1 LEPIVTDS
9 PIEGHLLTPNDP
21 HLTRRLQRLQDLGV
35 ERRPDEEFDAFA
47 RTLAYDARDLVSAP
61 WPPHTMVNFV
71 TDDQFFAGLNI
82 GGAATSE
89 PGVGR
94 VMDRDHGYCPDVID
108 RGLPLVLDDVFDYPR
123 YGGNPVVDEIG
134 IRSYAGAPL
143 IDEPTGTILGTICI
157 VDTEPRSWGRPGLE
171 LITRRAEEFMTCLKQ
186 RETRRR

>member
-1 LEPIVTDS
+1 MTDS
-9 PIEGHLLTPNDP
+9 PIEGRLLTPSDP

-47 RTLAYDARDLVSAP
+47 RALAYDARDLVNAP

-71 TDDQFFAGLNI
+71 TDDQFFAGLSI
-82 GGAATSE
+82 GGAPTAE

-94 VMDRDHGYCPDVID
+94 IMDKDHGYCPDVID

-123 YGGNPVVDEIG
+123 YAGNEVVDDIG
-134 IRSYAGAPL
+134 IRSYVGAPL

-157 VDTEPRSWGRPGLE
+157 VDTEPRPWGHPGLE
-171 LITRRAEEFMTCLKQ
+171 LITKRAGEFMVRLQ
-186 RETRRR
+186 RRKSQQG